1 MYVFGTFEKR
11 GNYIF
16 RKQAYLQ
23 WGDSTNI
30 IGSIILL
37 NPGGEKFEKE
47 QWNDLNSAKIAR
59 AEGQIMYKFL

>member
-47 QWNDLNSAKIAR
+47 QWND
-59 AEGQIMYKFL
+59 